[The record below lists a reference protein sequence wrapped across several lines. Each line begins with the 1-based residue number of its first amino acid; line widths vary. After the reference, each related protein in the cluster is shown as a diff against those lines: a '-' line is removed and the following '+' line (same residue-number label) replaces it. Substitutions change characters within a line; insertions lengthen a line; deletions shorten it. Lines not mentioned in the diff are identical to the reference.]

1 MKQLTLLLFAS
12 LFFSAY
18 AIAQDET
25 DSDSRIEK
33 IINTLSLEEKAG
45 QLNLIPIPDEPTPE
59 QLQMIR
65 EGKVGSVLKA
75 NGVSLNR
82 KIQKIAVEESK
93 SGLPIL
99 FQEDVIHGYK
109 TIAPIPLAESA
120 SWDLEAIRKS
130 AAVAA
135 REAAASGIQLTYAP
149 MVDVCRDPR
158 WGRIIEAAGEDP
170 YLGSQV
176 AAARVKGFQE
186 SGNEHQNILACVK
199 HFVGYGASLAGRD
212 YNIQDF
218 SERELREI
226 FLPPFQAA
234 IDADAASLMCAYSAY
249 NGIPLCANGFL
260 LKDVLRDEMGFNGL
274 VMTDWATINNLV
286 KIGVA
291 KDFKDATEM
300 TIQAGI
306 DMDMSSYKFVEL
318 LPKLV
323 REGRVSEE
331 VVDNAVRNV
340 LRLKQRAGLLDNP
353 YRYFDEKREKDE
365 VLSMQNWKETKD
377 IALKSMVLLKND
389 NHILPIDKTVRNI
402 AVIGPFAKSQMDLL
416 GWWSCKGEAKDVVSI
431 YDGLLAE
438 FGNNIKYSYAQGCAI
453 DSFRQAG
460 ATLIPEAV
468 ETAQKADLVIMVLG
482 EEYWMSGEGGG
493 VASLSLPGLQEKLL
507 EEIAKTGKPIV
518 TVINAGRPYVLTNI
532 ARHSDAIL
540 YAWMPGTTGGT
551 AVAEILSGKFNPQ
564 GKLPVTF
571 PYHQGQVPIF
581 YSYRKTSHEFIP
593 GITSNRYSTTYRD
606 MQNEPLYP
614 FGYGLSYTTYNYSD
628 IQLSKDKMDVNGHI
642 EASVEI
648 TNTGKQK
655 GTEIVQLYIR
665 DLVCSVSRPVKELKD
680 FNLVELE
687 PGETKTISFLITPDK
702 LMFIGKDLRKTIEP
716 GDFDL
721 FVGTSSINCKQTRFS
736 LID

>member
-75 NGVSLNR
+75 NGVSLKR

-135 REAAASGIQLTYAP
+135 REATASGIQLTYAP

-218 SERELREI
+218 SERELHEI

-340 LRLKQRAGLLDNP
+340 LRLKQR
-353 YRYFDEKREKDE
+353 
-365 VLSMQNWKETKD
+365 
-377 IALKSMVLLKND
+377 
-389 NHILPIDKTVRNI
+389 RN
-402 AVIGPFAKSQMDLL
+402 
-416 GWWSCKGEAKDVVSI
+416 
-431 YDGLLAE
+431 
-438 FGNNIKYSYAQGCAI
+438 N
-453 DSFRQAG
+453 
-460 ATLIPEAV
+460 
-468 ETAQKADLVIMVLG
+468 
-482 EEYWMSGEGGG
+482 
-493 VASLSLPGLQEKLL
+493 
-507 EEIAKTGKPIV
+507 
-518 TVINAGRPYVLTNI
+518 
-532 ARHSDAIL
+532 
-540 YAWMPGTTGGT
+540 
-551 AVAEILSGKFNPQ
+551 
-564 GKLPVTF
+564 
-571 PYHQGQVPIF
+571 
-581 YSYRKTSHEFIP
+581 
-593 GITSNRYSTTYRD
+593 
-606 MQNEPLYP
+606 
-614 FGYGLSYTTYNYSD
+614 
-628 IQLSKDKMDVNGHI
+628 
-642 EASVEI
+642 
-648 TNTGKQK
+648 
-655 GTEIVQLYIR
+655 
-665 DLVCSVSRPVKELKD
+665 
-680 FNLVELE
+680 
-687 PGETKTISFLITPDK
+687 
-702 LMFIGKDLRKTIEP
+702 
-716 GDFDL
+716 
-721 FVGTSSINCKQTRFS
+721 FV
-736 LID
+736 